1 VNKLIGYM
9 ERKIVELGGSLVITI
24 PKTLTEIH
32 DLKSRSEVWDE
43 VKNAGDEGWS
53 VDPVSR

>member
-1 VNKLIGYM
+1 M

>member
-1 VNKLIGYM
+1 M

-32 DLKSRSEVWDE
+32 DLKSGMKLKMQETKDGLLILYPDE
-43 VKNAGDEGWS
+43 ETS
-53 VDPVSR
+53 VN